1 MNKSKSSISQT
12 KSKPKNIATSSN
24 SVKSPSK
31 LKEKIT
37 KFSPRANR
45 IQTLESKK
53 SI

>member
-12 KSKPKNIATSSN
+12 KSKPKNIATSPLPM
-24 SVKSPSK
+24 KSPSK

-45 IQTLESKK
+45 IHTLENKK